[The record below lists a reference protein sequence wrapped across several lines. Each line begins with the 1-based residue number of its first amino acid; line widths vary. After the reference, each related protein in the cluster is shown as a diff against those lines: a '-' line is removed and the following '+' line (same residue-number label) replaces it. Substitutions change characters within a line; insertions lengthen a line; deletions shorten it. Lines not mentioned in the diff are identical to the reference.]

1 MALPPTADDMLMS
14 MAAEPPWPTGDAEE
28 PAFAAAYDDED
39 GWDPSAFEQWWHGRF
54 WMWFRGA
61 WWQLD
66 RKDND
71 LWWLGDWA
79 QRSGGDGGQRRGGG
93 AHRHRRESRGWVDY
107 GGRSSW
113 EDDGGGQHEQGREDY
128 SGDREEDGGDGA
140 GMSGGGP
147 DCA

>member
-1 MALPPTADDMLMS
+1 M
-14 MAAEPPWPTGDAEE
+14 
-28 PAFAAAYDDED
+28 
-39 GWDPSAFEQWWHGRF
+39 R
-54 WMWFRGA
+54 FRGA

-66 RKDND
+66 RRDND

-79 QRSGGDGGQRRGGG
+79 QRSGGGPRSGGG
-93 AHRHRRESRGWVDY
+93 AHRHRGRWHSEPSESWGWEDY

-113 EDDGGGQHEQGREDY
+113 EDYGGGQREQGREDY

-147 DCA
+147 SASEGGEGDCA